1 MIEAIYT
8 WMKNMVF
15 FLVIVT
21 AVLEVL
27 PGTTYQ
33 KYIRFF
39 TGLVLMM
46 LLLTPFL
53 SLSGAGRF
61 LRSCTTDTNMSST
74 SGTSRSRRNIFR
86 TWTCWIFFR
95 RNML

>member
-8 WMKNMVF
+8 WMQNIVF

-27 PGTTYQ
+27 PGTSYQ

-39 TGLVLMM
+39 TGLILML

-53 SLSGAGRF
+53 SLTEIGRA
-61 LRSCTTDTNMSST
+61 SC
-74 SGTSRSRRNIFR
+74 RERV
-86 TWTCWIFFR
+86 
-95 RNML
+95 